1 MATASHPQPLPTPP
15 PYPPHS
21 HPNPHSPSSP
31 TSTPTQIWI
40 NDKILIQ
47 YRQPYVR
54 FFLWAY
60 MNADAESDQ
69 YNINDLQYQKEM
81 WTFLGMLAA
90 HIKSVSDQVRPRV
103 ALAEALLRLLITRGN
118 VPGPTAHRT

>member
-1 MATASHPQPLPTPP
+1 MMLTPVSACP
-15 PYPPHS
+15 PRI
-21 HPNPHSPSSP
+21 
-31 TSTPTQIWI
+31 QIWI

-90 HIKSVSDQVRPRV
+90 HIKSVAEQVRTACNSWSFWPPICV
-103 ALAEALLRLLITRGN
+103 AYCWNART
-118 VPGPTAHRT
+118 GPPTGPEQADPD